1 MAARG
6 SDIYTRSREGKNM
19 QERNRYIIGYLLL
32 AVLLYLL
39 VVINIMTGSVAL
51 TPERVIELLKAPD
64 DGGTMAQILWQIRL
78 PRLIAAAILGVSLSV
93 SGFLLQ
99 NFFGNPIAGPFVLG
113 ISSGAKL
120 VVALTMILAL
130 GRG

>member
-1 MAARG
+1 
-6 SDIYTRSREGKNM
+6 M